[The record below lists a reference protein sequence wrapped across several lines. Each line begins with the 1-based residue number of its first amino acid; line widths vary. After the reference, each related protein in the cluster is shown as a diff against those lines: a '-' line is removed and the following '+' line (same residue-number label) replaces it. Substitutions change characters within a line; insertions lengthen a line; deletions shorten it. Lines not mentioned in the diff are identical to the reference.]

1 MTIFFLFSLLFT
13 TNTWARS
20 LKATADKLGSDMVTL
35 GISIGT
41 FALVMAGIWLMLGK
55 QDAGV
60 KFTQAVTGL
69 IVISCVIGI
78 KTFILGVS

>member
-1 MTIFFLFSLLFT
+1 MTFFFLFSLLFS

-20 LKATADKLGSDMVTL
+20 LKATADKLGADMVIL

>member
-1 MTIFFLFSLLFT
+1 MTFIFLFSLLFS